1 MMKRG
6 ITEKLSTRITFR
18 LTPREVQKLHM
29 ACVSKNKNISEVITE
44 KLSTR
49 ITFRLT
55 PREVQKLHMAC
66 VSKNKNISEVI
77 RESLKQTC
85 EI

>member
-1 MMKRG
+1 MKRG

-18 LTPREVQKLHM
+18 LTPREVQNLHTT
-29 ACVSKNKNISEVITE
+29 CVT
-44 KLSTR
+44 
-49 ITFRLT
+49 
-55 PREVQKLHMAC
+55 
-66 VSKNKNISEVI
+66 KNKNISEVI

>member
-1 MMKRG
+1 MKRG
-6 ITEKLSTRITFR
+6 ITENKSTRITFR

-29 ACVSKNKNISEVITE
+29 ACVSKNKNISE
-44 KLSTR
+44 L
-49 ITFRLT
+49 
-55 PREVQKLHMAC
+55 
-66 VSKNKNISEVI
+66 I